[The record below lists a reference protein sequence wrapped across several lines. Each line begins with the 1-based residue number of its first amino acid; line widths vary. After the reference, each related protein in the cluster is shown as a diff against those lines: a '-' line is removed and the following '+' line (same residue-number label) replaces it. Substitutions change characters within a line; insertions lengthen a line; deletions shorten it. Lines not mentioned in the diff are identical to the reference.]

1 MSDPPQPNLSP
12 QEVQAQ
18 PAEEEEDD
26 DAGPEDPLVLLGAAL
41 DHAYGVAADAE
52 RVGDAV
58 HLLLRVLEHVALG
71 AQVPEHG
78 LFYLTIQ
85 FTLLEL
91 SFPSLL
97 YLFTFY
103 LLQ

>member
-18 PAEEEEDD
+18 PAEQEEDD

-52 RVGDAV
+52 RVGHAV

-71 AQVPEHG
+71 AQVSEHG
-78 LFYLTIQ
+78 LTSVYRR
-85 FTLLEL
+85 E
-91 SFPSLL
+91 
-97 YLFTFY
+97 
-103 LLQ
+103 